1 MSYDWLR
8 QVMSDCVALRE
19 TEGNHIITF
28 AFWRSQ
34 RKTHNG
40 VSLITINEKAEKREN
55 NSAINRFALSSA
67 ILSAQSIQ
75 ARGA

>member
-28 AFWRSQ
+28 AFG
-34 RKTHNG
+34 KAKG
-40 VSLITINEKAEKREN
+40 KLITA
-55 NSAINRFALSSA
+55 
-67 ILSAQSIQ
+67 
-75 ARGA
+75 